1 MGFNYLQTD
10 DRDDYF
16 DSIHKSKSKNRPIGY
31 TLISPEGDEIFKEE
45 PMFKLRTYCKKNYL
59 PIGADDNKNWWIQGA
74 NFVNERQP
82 YSVEDMFWFYMWMS
96 TKGTMLIRKGLK
108 ITTTELL
115 KLWEESRK

>member
-1 MGFNYLQTD
+1 MTQEEIKNIGHSVMMNYLTD
-10 DRDDYF
+10 G
-16 DSIHKSKSKNRPIGY
+16 N
-31 TLISPEGDEIFKEE
+31 PEGDFK
-45 PMFKLRTYCKKNYL
+45 RST
-59 PIGADDNKNWWIQGA
+59 IGADDNKNWWIQGA